1 MQKSADISV
10 IICAY
15 TEQRWADLVAAVAS
29 VKRQTVAPREIIVV
43 IDENSSL
50 LARATVQ
57 FADLHV
63 ISNQERR
70 GLSGARNSGIAIAQ
84 GAIIAFMDE
93 DAIAEPTWLAQL
105 SAAYADDAV
114 MGVGGAIIPAW
125 AQVRPAWFPSEF
137 QWVVGC
143 TYRGMPTTSAPVR
156 NLIGCNMS
164 FRRELFAAVGGF
176 RHGMGRIG
184 TKPLGCEETELCIR
198 ASQRWPMHSLR
209 YEPLARVHHHVPAAR
224 TTWAYFVARCYAEG
238 LSKGQVTQLVGAND
252 GLASEWRYTVQTLPQ
267 GALRGLLDLL
277 TRWDLGGAGRAGAIV
292 MGLLITTVG
301 YLRARLL
308 NWLTQQPEL
317 ASVQPH
323 LVIKEVA

>member
-29 VKRQTVAPREIIVV
+29 VKRQTVTPREIIVV

-93 DAIAEPTWLAQL
+93 DASAEPTWLAHL

-125 AQVRPAWFPSEF
+125 AQARPTWFPSEF

-184 TKPLGCEETELCIR
+184 AKPLGCEETELCIR
-198 ASQRWPMHSLR
+198 ACQRWPMHVLR

-238 LSKGQVTQLVGAND
+238 LSKGQVTQLVGAHD
-252 GLASEWRYTVQTLPQ
+252 GLASEWRYTLQTLPQ
-267 GALRGLLDLL
+267 GALRGLLDLV

-292 MGLLITTVG
+292 AGLLITTAG
-301 YLRARLL
+301 YLRARLT
-308 NWLTQQPEL
+308 NWLTQRPEL
-317 ASVQPH
+317 APLQPH
-323 LVIKEVA
+323 LMMKEIA